1 MDGLLHTWMD
11 CMRVNEVH
19 HGWLDASGWVK
30 GRSCYKK
37 ASRKGKGETYW
48 FKIDHR
54 LNWMGG
60 RH

>member
-1 MDGLLHTWMD
+1 
-11 CMRVNEVH
+11 MRDREVH
-19 HGWLDASGWVK
+19 HGWLDGWVK

-48 FKIDHR
+48 FKIDRR